1 VSRKGERGCVFAVF
15 FAPFPEKG
23 ILDLIV
29 HGSIIRVLTV
39 WASGGGGRG
48 KKRETRGGAVDAG
61 WHPRPYPPSPWF
73 KERGLKES
81 LIEHVMANQQH
92 RQQVK
97 GAFGRYSLG
106 KLGGK
111 NGREKS

>member
-1 VSRKGERGCVFAVF
+1 VF

-39 WASGGGGRG
+39 WASGGGQRKEKGN
-48 KKRETRGGAVDAG
+48 ERGGGGCGVAS
-61 WHPRPYPPSPWF
+61 PPLSPITLF

-111 NGREKS
+111 NGRERS